1 MAKYVSILDYYTGT
15 LNIIELTEDERK
27 ESEKYDD
34 FESFLET
41 LGEKYGFELSNC
53 NWMASDNLNIN
64 RYKGGKKEANTALLA
79 VESYFYY
86 MWNRWGQEECMI
98 AFQNASCGPMHFW
111 AKWESLANKDIFGAA
126 EKLFA
131 ELSEDNRE
139 LLVKRAL
146 ECYEGRKER
155 KV

>member
-1 MAKYVSILDYYTGT
+1 MLDQLSGRR
-15 LNIIELTEDERK
+15 IVMKEL
-27 ESEKYDD
+27 
-34 FESFLET
+34 L
-41 LGEKYGFELSNC
+41 
-53 NWMASDNLNIN
+53 I
-64 RYKGGKKEANTALLA
+64 

-86 MWNRWGQEECMI
+86 MWNRWSKEECMI
-98 AFQNASCGPMHFW
+98 AFKNSSCGPMHFW

-155 KV
+155 KP